1 MVIRVGV
8 IGCGAAG
15 LAALRHLA
23 ARPSTFQGVGFETST
38 GVGGTWR
45 YTDKV
50 GIDTN
55 GLPVQTS
62 MYKNL
67 RTNIPKE
74 VMGFPGYPFPSDL
87 PSFPEHKDVLKYLK
101 DYSDHYDLEK
111 YIKFSTKVDSVAPLS
126 FDNKTAWKVSYSS
139 VGCPS
144 QSENSIFDAIIVCNG
159 HYSVP
164 LVPTLEGMED
174 FKGTIVHSHDYRVPD
189 PFKDK
194 VVVCLGGA
202 ASGQDICLDIATQA
216 KQVTISHN
224 KPRIESTLPYNV
236 DQKPGIA
243 KLKANSVVFKNGE
256 EQQADILLL
265 CTGYRYNFPFLTE
278 ECGLKIVEERITP
291 LYKHIIHSKFHTLSF
306 IGMCKIICPF
316 PQFDNQVKFVLSS
329 LDGTQK
335 LPSTEE
341 MEHDIDSDYKNRLSE
356 GLPHRYAH
364 FMGPRQWAYNDTLA
378 ELAGFD
384 PIPKAIQNLYD
395 EVHRTRVKDLQ
406 NYKQKQYR
414 IVGESNYE
422 IVQA

>member
-1 MVIRVGV
+1 
-8 IGCGAAG
+8 
-15 LAALRHLA
+15 
-23 ARPSTFQGVGFETST
+23 
-38 GVGGTWR
+38 
-45 YTDKV
+45 
-50 GIDTN
+50 
-55 GLPVQTS
+55 
-62 MYKNL
+62 
-67 RTNIPKE
+67 
-74 VMGFPGYPFPSDL
+74 
-87 PSFPEHKDVLKYLK
+87 
-101 DYSDHYDLEK
+101 
-111 YIKFSTKVDSVAPLS
+111 
-126 FDNKTAWKVSYSS
+126 
-139 VGCPS
+139 
-144 QSENSIFDAIIVCNG
+144 
-159 HYSVP
+159 
-164 LVPTLEGMED
+164 MED